1 MFRPLHY
8 SDVEIRIPDITK
20 SRELLSWEPQV
31 DLDEGLERTLEWYTG
46 RPEVAMSDA
55 PQVRLARPD
64 LGEAELAAV
73 AARAS
78 PAAT

>member
-31 DLDEGLERTLEWYTG
+31 DLDEGLERTLEWYK
-46 RPEVAMSDA
+46 S
-55 PQVRLARPD
+55 RL
-64 LGEAELAAV
+64 GM
-73 AARAS
+73 
-78 PAAT
+78 T